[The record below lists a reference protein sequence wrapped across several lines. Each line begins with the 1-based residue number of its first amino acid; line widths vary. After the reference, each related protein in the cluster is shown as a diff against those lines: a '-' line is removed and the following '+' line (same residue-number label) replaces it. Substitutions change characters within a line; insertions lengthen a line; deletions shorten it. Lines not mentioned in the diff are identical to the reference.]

1 VKGKKYLGIG
11 YILAGAV
18 FLCNPMISVFDILPD
33 FIGYLLVLG
42 GIYAMADIN
51 IYLSDARKQVKY
63 LAVSSLVRAL
73 SILFIFGIAAPREQ
87 STLLVL
93 VAFALGVIDCILL
106 VGAWKN
112 IFGGL
117 TYLATGHSGEAVLAP
132 AKRGSVTDRMH
143 KSTVFSLIFIQV
155 MALLPEFASFTDRGI
170 YTDLDSAAPDISSH
184 IGLLRATAIIAALA
198 VGIVWVVKMSGY
210 IRLLKK
216 DEPFFESLNEKY
228 ASDVL
233 AKPHIFAARAIRRG
247 LLCISAGLVLGIDF
261 YDSGLLGCNIIPDVL
276 SAALLVAGILMMRKQ
291 TSGWQIPTLV
301 CSAYGLCEVAV
312 WLSQYGYFKSA
323 AAVDIF
329 KSQTL
334 YGAYYRMCAVTFGG
348 ELLFLAALLSV
359 ILLLHRVI
367 KAHTGVL
374 AISSGGSAYSKE
386 RTKFIHKS
394 LTLRLV
400 AVGVV
405 GILAVAATVTY
416 FMSLPHAYNT
426 LWEAFWIIN
435 MALSAV
441 LAVVFISFSS
451 NLSEQIEYKYQL
463 V

>member
-1 VKGKKYLGIG
+1 
-11 YILAGAV
+11 
-18 FLCNPMISVFDILPD
+18 
-33 FIGYLLVLG
+33 
-42 GIYAMADIN
+42 
-51 IYLSDARKQVKY
+51 
-63 LAVSSLVRAL
+63 
-73 SILFIFGIAAPREQ
+73 
-87 STLLVL
+87 
-93 VAFALGVIDCILL
+93 VIDCILL